1 MGSLSTTTIII
12 ESAPNFQAT
21 CAKIPDMEPN
31 DLLRWIVGLLTI
43 IAIGVIG
50 MVMVAL
56 FKSARRR
63 AAPLPASEEVPK
75 LPSPPVPR
83 PARLQPA
90 PLPELVAEA
99 ADAPPDE
106 RLINAAASTL
116 KTLSVEM
123 QTAVW
128 TAVTPRVFS
137 ADILAALRPD
147 WASRS
152 VDVNDRLRRLWF
164 VNAMPEGSC
173 VQVSVRR
180 AMLRHMF
187 RKAEQRE
194 EYLRRSLRAAKYFH
208 ARLVAQSEAYSD
220 RNARFVSDTFYR
232 FLPPNCQTPTDM
244 IEWLYHLAVGDPL
257 NALHALEQL
266 GDDWLATHQNANLQ
280 NLLDALREHADDGRL
295 TAALNGLVYY
305 YVGRLALRANRV
317 REALSALEHARRLAH
332 GDPTIMPRIYQA
344 LSIAL
349 DVINPSDQPA
359 APDSSVWSSLARPAV
374 NRLHWSLWADLL
386 LPQPSADRLRRS
398 YETLNIYR
406 SAGNLSGAGTTM
418 RLIGN
423 EHLAR
428 GDYRHALEWYQ
439 NSRDML
445 KHATRREGARDSLLL
460 DEALTFKALGD
471 AQYLMG
477 RSEEALQSYELALR
491 AHAPLPGDNLSEA
504 DVRKAKGDV
513 LHFLRQF
520 AAALT
525 EYEVALAAY
534 RQGGAVISEGE
545 TLLAQGR
552 LLEALGRQEEA
563 WRSYEEALGIYRRCG
578 SSIGMANA
586 LLVIGSSLQLRG
598 KALSAEQRFEEAL
611 KIYRA
616 EKNEAGEA
624 AALKALGDA
633 RAKLGRLEEAE
644 PCYEEAL
651 TQFKQAGLRRNVAET
666 ELAIG
671 RLHLQRRDYEGA
683 AQHCQLALIQFHDI
697 EDYRGEADAQL
708 VLGEARHLQR
718 NSAEAVILFQAALA
732 AYRQTRDRF
741 GEAQADAQLGEEFLL
756 LHDYANALTDFEAA
770 MNLWKEIGDPI
781 GAVEALYGRL
791 GHTLALLDRRTE
803 AVRAFELAADERSV
817 LQFGWLGWRAI
828 TAGQFDDALVHF
840 TAMANRDQ
848 TVSWQIGL
856 ALATLARGRAAE
868 AETIMAAALER
879 ANTVELGDACRW
891 CEYVA
896 RLAPDLNLTPEQ
908 FNLRC

>member
-1 MGSLSTTTIII
+1 
-12 ESAPNFQAT
+12 
-21 CAKIPDMEPN
+21 MEPN
-31 DLLRWIVGLLTI
+31 DLLRWIVGLLTVV
-43 IAIGVIG
+43 AIGVIV

-63 AAPLPASEEVPK
+63 AAPPPPPEEAPPPPPLLPPA
-75 LPSPPVPR
+75 PR

-99 ADAPPDE
+99 AEAPPDE

-116 KTLSVEM
+116 KTLPVEM

-128 TAVTPRVFS
+128 VAVTPRVFN

-152 VDVNDRLRRLWF
+152 IDVNDRLQRLWF
-164 VNAMPEGSC
+164 VNAMPGGSC
-173 VQVSVRR
+173 VQATVRR
-180 AMLRHMF
+180 AMLRHLF
-187 RKAEQRE
+187 RKEEQRE
-194 EYLRRSLRAAKYFH
+194 EYLRNSLRAAKYFH
-208 ARLVAQSEAYSD
+208 TRLVAQSEAYSD

-232 FLPPNCQTPTDM
+232 FLPPNCQAPADM
-244 IEWLYHLAVGDPL
+244 IEWLYHLAVGDPM
-257 NALHALEQL
+257 NAQHALEQL
-266 GDDWLATHQNANLQ
+266 GDDWLATQQNADLR

-295 TAALNGLVYY
+295 ADSLNSLVYY

-332 GDPTIMPRIYQA
+332 GDPTITPRIYQA

-349 DVINPSDQPA
+349 DVINPPDRSTE
-359 APDSSVWSSLARPAV
+359 PDSSVWSSLARPAV

-386 LPQPSADRLRRS
+386 LPQPSADRLRRA

-418 RLIGN
+418 RLIGA

-445 KHATRREGARDSLLL
+445 HHATRREDARDSLLL

-471 AQYLMG
+471 VQYLMG

-491 AHAPLPGDNLSEA
+491 AHASLPGDELSQA
-504 DVRKAKGDV
+504 DTHKAKGDV
-513 LHFLRQF
+513 LHFLRQY

-534 RQGGAVISEGE
+534 RRGGAVISEGE

-552 LLEALGRQEEA
+552 LLEALDRQEEA
-563 WRSYEEALGIYRRCG
+563 QRSYTEALEIYRRCG
-578 SSIGMANA
+578 SSIGIANA

-633 RAKLGRLEEAE
+633 RAKLMRLEEAE
-644 PCYEEAL
+644 QCYAEAL

-666 ELAIG
+666 ELALG
-671 RLHLQRRDYEGA
+671 RLQLQRRDYEGA

-697 EDYRGEADAQL
+697 EDHRGEADAQL
-708 VLGEARHLQR
+708 VLGETRHLQR
-718 NSAEAVILFQAALA
+718 NSTEAVNLFQAALA
-732 AYRQTRDRF
+732 AYRQMRDRF
-741 GEAQADAQLGEEFLL
+741 GEAQVDAQLGEEFLL
-756 LHDYANALTDFEAA
+756 AHDYAHALTDFEAA
-770 MNLWKEIGDPI
+770 LNLWKEIGDPI

-803 AVRAFELAADERSV
+803 AVRAFDLAADDRSPS
-817 LQFGWLGWRAI
+817 QFGWLGWRAL

-840 TAMANRDQ
+840 TAMSNRDQ

-868 AETIMAAALER
+868 AETLMDAALER

-891 CEYVA
+891 CEVVA
-896 RLAPDLNLTPEQ
+896 RLAPDLNLTPAQ
-908 FNLRC
+908 FNLMC

>member
-1 MGSLSTTTIII
+1 
-12 ESAPNFQAT
+12 
-21 CAKIPDMEPN
+21 MEPN
-31 DLLRWIVGLLTI
+31 DLLRWIVGLLTV
-43 IAIGVIG
+43 IASGVII

-56 FKSARRR
+56 IKSARRR
-63 AAPLPASEEVPK
+63 VPPLPPPGDA
-75 LPSPPVPR
+75 PSPPPSAPAPR
-83 PARLQPA
+83 PARLQSA

-99 ADAPPDE
+99 AETPPDE

-116 KTLSVEM
+116 KTLPVEM

-128 TAVTPRVFS
+128 VAVTPRVFN

-147 WASRS
+147 WASRG
-152 VDVNDRLRRLWF
+152 VDVTDRLQRLWF
-164 VNAMPEGSC
+164 VNVMPEGSC
-173 VQVSVRR
+173 VQAAVRR
-180 AMLRHMF
+180 AMLRHLF
-187 RKAEQRE
+187 RKEEQRE
-194 EYLRRSLRAAKYFH
+194 EYLRNSLRAAKYFH
-208 ARLVAQSEAYSD
+208 THLVAQSEAYSE
-220 RNARFVSDTFYR
+220 RNARFVSDTFFR
-232 FLPPNCQTPTDM
+232 FLPPNCQAPADM

-257 NALHALEQL
+257 NAQHALEQL
-266 GDDWLATHQNANLQ
+266 GDDWLAARQNANLQ
-280 NLLDALREHADDGRL
+280 NLLEALREHADEGRL
-295 TAALNGLVYY
+295 TDPLNSLVYY

-317 REALSALEHARRLAH
+317 REALSALEHARRLAR
-332 GDPTIMPRIYQA
+332 GDPTITPRIYQA

-349 DVINPSDQPA
+349 DVINPPDRSTV
-359 APDSSVWSSLARPAV
+359 PDSSVWSSLARPAV
-374 NRLHWSLWADLL
+374 NRLHWSLWADLQ

-398 YETLNIYR
+398 YETLNVYR
-406 SAGNLSGAGTTM
+406 AAGNLSGAGTTM
-418 RLIGN
+418 RLIGD

-445 KHATRREGARDSLLL
+445 QHATRREGARDSLLF

-491 AHAPLPGDNLSEA
+491 AHALLPGDELSQA
-504 DVRKAKGDV
+504 DTHKAKGDV
-513 LHFLRQF
+513 LHFLRQY

-552 LLEALGRQEEA
+552 LLEALDRQEEA
-563 WRSYEEALGIYRRCG
+563 WRSYEEALEIYRRCG
-578 SSIGMANA
+578 SAIGMANA
-586 LLVIGSSLQLRG
+586 LLVIGSSLLLRG
-598 KALSAEQRFEEAL
+598 KAPSAEQRFAEAL

-624 AALKALGDA
+624 AALKALGNA
-633 RAKLGRLEEAE
+633 RAKLMRLEEAE
-644 PCYEEAL
+644 QCYAEAL
-651 TQFKQAGLRRNVAET
+651 TQFKLAGLRRNVAET
-666 ELAIG
+666 ELALG
-671 RLHLQRRDYEGA
+671 RLQLQRRDYEGA
-683 AQHCQLALIQFHDI
+683 AQHCQLALIQFRDI
-697 EDYRGEADAQL
+697 EDRRGEADAQL

-718 NSAEAVILFQAALA
+718 NSAEAVSLFQAALA

-756 LHDYANALTDFEAA
+756 LNDYVNALTDFEAA
-770 MNLWKEIGDPI
+770 LNLWKEIGDPI
-781 GAVEALYGRL
+781 GAVEALYGRI
-791 GHTLALLDRRTE
+791 GHTLALLDRRAE
-803 AVRAFELAADERSV
+803 AVRAFELVADDRSPS
-817 LQFGWLGWRAI
+817 QFGWLGWRAL

-856 ALATLARGRAAE
+856 ALATLARGHATDAT
-868 AETIMAAALER
+868 TIMEAALDR

-891 CEYVA
+891 CEVVA
-896 RLAPDLNLTPEQ
+896 RLAPDLNLTPER
-908 FNLRC
+908 FGLRC